1 MIMLYP
7 SSEPPPSLSSVC
19 NQLLLSPRLRCC
31 SGHGAAA
38 GVMRSSSA
46 GLSLVT
52 TLHAALP
59 SCKHTVI
66 IIIVDIKQ

>member
-1 MIMLYP
+1 MLYP

-19 NQLLLSPRLRCC
+19 NQLLLSPRLRCCC